1 MASNNSPFHS
11 LKIIYRNLPSRN
23 KIQVLTLLLIMILGG
38 FLEFLSVG
46 LLFPLLQLLTG
57 EINESNEGL
66 YNSDPSYL
74 NYFNQFEV
82 GKLTTILLILV
93 FSAGAIRLYINW
105 KSGLIAASIGNR
117 LAKDSFKSLLSK
129 EYDNYLLIDTH
140 KQISTVTIQVTRC
153 VSAITSSLKLIA
165 SFIIGTFLSSSLLY
179 LKPFLT
185 IYSTIFF
192 AIIYLI
198 IIKFS
203 RKRLTSFS
211 FIISESNKF
220 NLKYVKEALTGFRE
234 IKMNRSE
241 RFFLDRFKNNDLK
254 LRTHTAYSNFYA
266 TFPRYAIETIM
277 IAVIILFATLSL
289 SSSLKIFIPTIGIFA
304 FTTQKLLPLIQ
315 QIYGGWAR
323 LKNAQFDLQN
333 VCSLIYKP
341 KSANQEK
348 TTFNFISINNNNKEF
363 NFSNLKLINVDYR
376 YPNTKSNVLNNIN
389 LTINQGEIIGIKGI
403 SGSGKTTMVDIMSG
417 LLKPLNGDVL
427 VNNKSIIG
435 DINYLHRTNWSKFIA
450 YVPQN
455 IFLSDQSITNNIA
468 FGIEDELIDIERVK
482 KCLEMV
488 QLNNISTQLNEAF
501 HYKKIGDGGIRLS
514 GGQRQRIGI
523 ARALYRKCDVLI
535 LDEGTS
541 ALDSFTEQNIIK
553 TISNLPSNLTIIMVA
568 HRLSTLNICN
578 QIYTLENGNIQ
589 KN

>member
-1 MASNNSPFHS
+1 METNNSPFHS
-11 LKIIYRNLPSRN
+11 LKIIYKNLPSRN
-23 KIQVLTLLLIMILGG
+23 KVQVFTLLFIMILGG

-66 YNSDPSYL
+66 YNSDYSYL
-74 NYFNQFEV
+74 NYLNQFDV
-82 GKLTTILLILV
+82 GQLATILLVLV
-93 FSAGAIRLYINW
+93 VSAGILRLYINW
-105 KSGLIAASIGNR
+105 KSGLIAALIGNK
-117 LAKDSFKSLLSK
+117 LAKDSFKSLLSE

-165 SFIIGTFLSSSLLY
+165 SFIIGIFLSSSLLY

-185 IYSTIFF
+185 IYLTIFF
-192 AIIYLI
+192 SIVYLI

-203 RKRLTSFS
+203 RKRLSFYS

-234 IKMNRSE
+234 IKMNKSE
-241 RFFLDRFKNNDLK
+241 RFFLDRFKDNDLK
-254 LRTHTAYSNFYA
+254 LRKHTAYSNFYA

-277 IAVIILFATLSL
+277 ITVIILFSTLSL
-289 SSSLKIFIPTIGIFA
+289 SSSLKIFIPTLGIFA
-304 FTTQKLLPLIQ
+304 FTVQKLLPLIQ

-323 LKNAQFDLQN
+323 LKNSQFDLQN
-333 VCSLIYKP
+333 VCSLVFNP
-341 KSANQEK
+341 KSVNQENNK
-348 TTFNFISINNNNKEF
+348 FNFFKSTKNNKKF
-363 NFSNLKLINVDYR
+363 NFLNLKLCNVEYR
-376 YPNTKSNVLNNIN
+376 YPNTKNNVLNNIN
-389 LTINQGEIIGIKGI
+389 LTITQGDIIGIKGI
-403 SGSGKTTMVDIMSG
+403 SGSGKTTIVDIISG
-417 LLKPLNGDVL
+417 LLKPTNGDVL

-435 DINYLHRTNWSKFIA
+435 NINYLHRTNWSKFIA

-455 IFLSDQSITNNIA
+455 IFLSDQSVINNIA

-488 QLNNISTQLNEAF
+488 QLNKISNQLNDAF

-541 ALDSFTEQNIIK
+541 ALDSFTEQNIIE

-578 QIYTLENGNIQ
+578 QIYTLENGYLQ